1 MMQVGKVF
9 YEHLTPQK
17 IDEILAQHE

>member
-1 MMQVGKVF
+1 MQVGKVF